1 MSIVVGKIALK
12 LERSI
17 DFQVPN
23 FPTENF
29 PNNKFFQLI
38 LPASCLPNGLFSDL
52 LCHRLK
58 LGDMQ
63 LLNTFQHVIF
73 KNFSI

>member
-1 MSIVVGKIALK
+1 MLIVVGKIVLK

-38 LPASCLPNGLFSDL
+38 LPTSCLSNDHFSDL

-58 LGDMQ
+58 RCDMQ

-73 KNFSI
+73 RN